1 LQLLNPNRRSVKS
14 GRRRSKEAMRGAFK
28 GLIVTTAA
36 AAALMAAPTQAR
48 AEGYV
53 TPWVGSN
60 WGSDISNGRAAFGI
74 NAGGMGAGIIGGEVD
89 FGYSPSFFG
98 TKNDFGNNSVLD
110 LMGNVI
116 IGIPIGGTYG
126 ASVKPF
132 VTAGV
137 GLLRTQI
144 DGGTLANVSS
154 SDNMFGWNAG
164 AGVMGYFNNHVG
176 LRGDIRYLR
185 GFEDLN
191 TGNTVIDLSG
201 NNNLRFWRVSAGV
214 VLK

>member
-1 LQLLNPNRRSVKS
+1 
-14 GRRRSKEAMRGAFK
+14 MRGAVK
-28 GLIVTTAA
+28 GFIVTAA
-36 AAALMAAPTQAR
+36 AAAALVAAPTQAR

-60 WGSDISNGRAAFGI
+60 WGSDISNGRAAFGV
-74 NAGGMGAGIIGGEVD
+74 NAGGMGAGILGGEVD

-98 TKNDFGNNSVLD
+98 TKNDFGNNSVID

-116 IGIPIGGTYG
+116 IGVPIGGTYG

-132 VTAGV
+132 VTAGI

-154 SDNMFGWNAG
+154 SNNMLGWNAG
-164 AGVMGYFNNHVG
+164 AGVMGYFNEHVG

>member
-1 LQLLNPNRRSVKS
+1 
-14 GRRRSKEAMRGAFK
+14 MRGAFK

>member
-1 LQLLNPNRRSVKS
+1 
-14 GRRRSKEAMRGAFK
+14 MRGAFK
-28 GLIVTTAA
+28 GFIVTAA
-36 AAALMAAPTQAR
+36 AAAALIAAPTQAR

-53 TPWVGSN
+53 TPWVGGN
-60 WGSDISNGRAAFGI
+60 WGSDIANGRAAFGV
-74 NAGGMGAGIIGGEVD
+74 NAGAMGAGVIGGEVD

-98 TKNDFGNNSVLD
+98 TKNDFGNNSVID

-116 IGIPIGGTYG
+116 IGVPIGGTYG

-137 GLLRTQI
+137 GLLRTQL

-154 SDNMFGWNAG
+154 SNNMFGWNAG
-164 AGVMGYFNNHVG
+164 AGIMGYFNNHVG
-176 LRGDIRYLR
+176 IRGDIRYLR

-201 NNNLRFWRVSAGV
+201 NNNLRFWRLSGGV

>member
-1 LQLLNPNRRSVKS
+1 
-14 GRRRSKEAMRGAFK
+14 MRGAVK
-28 GLIVTTAA
+28 GFIVTAA
-36 AAALMAAPTQAR
+36 AAAALVAAPTQAR

-60 WGSDISNGRAAFGI
+60 WGSDISNGRAAFGV
-74 NAGGMGAGIIGGEVD
+74 NAGGMGAGILGGEVD

-98 TKNDFGNNSVLD
+98 TKNDFGHNSVID

-116 IGIPIGGTYG
+116 IGVPIGGTYG
-126 ASVKPF
+126 PSVKPF
-132 VTAGV
+132 VTAGI

-154 SDNMFGWNAG
+154 SNNMLGWNAG
-164 AGVMGYFNNHVG
+164 AGVMGYFNEHVG

-201 NNNLRFWRVSAGV
+201 NNNLRFWRLSAGV